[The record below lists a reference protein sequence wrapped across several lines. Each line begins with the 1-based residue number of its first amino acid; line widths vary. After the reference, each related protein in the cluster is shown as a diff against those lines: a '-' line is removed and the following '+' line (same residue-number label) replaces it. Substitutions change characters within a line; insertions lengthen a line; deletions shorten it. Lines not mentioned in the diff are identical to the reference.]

1 MRNQKGATLI
11 EVLVS
16 VLVLAVGLLGV
27 AATQMMSLKNSNGS
41 NQRYM
46 AALAAQE
53 IVERMRANPSGLEQ
67 GSYDGTET
75 GGGTLS
81 NNCTSSCTVTQ
92 LASLDLYEWGQLL
105 KTNLPS
111 GQGVISRSG
120 NEVTVTITW
129 LQQHTGENY
138 GGADGGTENATFTMT
153 VEL

>member
-1 MRNQKGATLI
+1 MKNQKGATLI

-16 VLVLAVGLLGV
+16 VLVLSVGLLGI

-46 AALAAQE
+46 ATLATQE
-53 IVERMRANPSGLEQ
+53 IIERMRANPSGLEQ
-67 GSYDGTET
+67 GAYDGTVS
-75 GGGTLS
+75 GAGTLS
-81 NNCTSSCTVTQ
+81 KDCTTVCTVNE
-92 LASLDLYEWGQLL
+92 LASMDLYEWGQLL

-111 GQGVISRSG
+111 GQGVIARNG
-120 NEVTVTITW
+120 DDVTVTITW

-138 GGADGGTENATFTMT
+138 GGVDGGTEDAQFTMT